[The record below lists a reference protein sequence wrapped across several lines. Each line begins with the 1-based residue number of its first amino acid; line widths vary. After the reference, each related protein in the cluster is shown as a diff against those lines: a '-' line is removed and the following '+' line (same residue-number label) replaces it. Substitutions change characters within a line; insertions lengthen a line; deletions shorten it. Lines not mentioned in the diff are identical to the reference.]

1 MDFYTNVIKFL
12 LTSLILG
19 LLSLSGVFAQ
29 ETYYYRQVNVV
40 KGNSVIAKGSGGQY
54 ISFFNDICYDSN
66 SKGISVHNGTLDRK
80 SKSADYIQYMG
91 LSYWGNVIYQFS
103 GDLSKL
109 SVIKQDGTKYVYQR
123 ATPPAGVTTSSLI
136 KSKSSGGGT
145 AVGYTQS
152 NTYYPPTNNGSS
164 NDVSTSSGNS
174 ATTTHSSGYHTYE
187 SSYVSVDCHLCRG
200 SGKCNTCN
208 GKGWYESPFGTGPI
222 ACPNCYGGNQ
232 SGKCSKCKGPGK
244 TEKFHTE
251 KVYH

>member
-1 MDFYTNVIKFL
+1 MDFYTNMIKFL

-40 KGNSVIAKGSGGQY
+40 KGNSVIAKGSGGQF

-66 SKGISVHNGTLDRK
+66 SNGISVHNGTLDRK
-80 SKSADYIQYMG
+80 SKSADSIQYMG

-145 AVGYTQS
+145 AVGYTQP
-152 NTYYPPTNNGSS
+152 NTYYPPTNYG
-164 NDVSTSSGNS
+164 SGNS
-174 ATTTHSSGYHTYE
+174 STTNSSQSITQQSTNTQYQKSRHK
-187 SSYVSVDCHLCRG
+187 CHY
-200 SGKCNTCN
+200 CN
-208 GKGWYESPFGTGPI
+208 GTGDKIIDPSRNVPQFGLRDDVKE
-222 ACPNCYGGNQ
+222 Y
-232 SGKCSKCKGPGK
+232 CSKCGQYFKKGTHAHITCGHCGGRGYN
-244 TEKFHTE
+244 E
-251 KVYH
+251 Y

>member
-1 MDFYTNVIKFL
+1 MSMGFYINKIIFL

-19 LLSLSGVFAQ
+19 LLSISGVFAQ
-29 ETYYYRQVNVV
+29 ETYYYKQINVV
-40 KGNSVIAKGSGGQY
+40 NGNSVIAKGNGGQF

-66 SKGISVHNGTLDRK
+66 SKGVSVNNGTLDRK
-80 SKSADYIQYMG
+80 SKSANYVQYKG
-91 LSYWGNVIYQFS
+91 LSYWGNVTYQFS
-103 GDLSKL
+103 GDFNKL
-109 SVIKQDGTKYVYQR
+109 SVIKQDGTIYVYQR

-145 AVGYTQS
+145 AVGYAQPQ
-152 NTYYPPTNNGSS
+152 NYYPPANYG
-164 NDVSTSSGNS
+164 SGNS
-174 ATTTHSSGYHTYE
+174 TTTTNSSGYTTYE
-187 SSYVSVDCHLCRG
+187 SSYVSVDCHLCGG
-200 SGKCNTCN
+200 SGKCSTCK

-232 SGKCSKCKGPGK
+232 SGKCSKCKGTGK